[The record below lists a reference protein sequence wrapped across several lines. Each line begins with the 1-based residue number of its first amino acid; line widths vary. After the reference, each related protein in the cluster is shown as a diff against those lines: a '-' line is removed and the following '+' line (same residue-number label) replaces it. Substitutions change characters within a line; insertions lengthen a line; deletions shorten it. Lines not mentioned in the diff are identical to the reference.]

1 MVWLSLSKKMWIYKI
16 NMYKKYRYNYLMV
29 TTYNSLSLYVIYLNT
44 YITQLYTINS
54 FMAIDNYK
62 LKAVNSVLTTPVP

>member
-1 MVWLSLSKKMWIYKI
+1 MRWLSLSKKGGFTKLICI
-16 NMYKKYRYNYLMV
+16 KKYRYNYLMV
-29 TTYNSLSLYVIYLNT
+29 TIYNALSLYVIYLNT